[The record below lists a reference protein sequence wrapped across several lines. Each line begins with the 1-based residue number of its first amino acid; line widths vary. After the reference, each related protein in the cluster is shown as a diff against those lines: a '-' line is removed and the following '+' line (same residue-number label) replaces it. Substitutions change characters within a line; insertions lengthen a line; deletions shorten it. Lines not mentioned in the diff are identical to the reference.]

1 MGFQEEKGRG
11 EKVNK
16 LTGRERGKAKVLPF
30 ADMSCQQ
37 QGSLEAWR
45 V

>member
-1 MGFQEEKGRG
+1 MGFREEKARG

-16 LTGRERGKAKVLPF
+16 LTGRERGKAKVLPS
-30 ADMSCQQ
+30 AGTSCQQ
-37 QGSLEAWR
+37 QGRREAWR